1 MSTIQ
6 GTFFIP
12 IVLVLHH
19 FYGLDGLIWSM
30 TITEGIA
37 FVAGVLMMIPYL
49 NKLNKD
55 DLPAMQ
61 NSSI

>member
-1 MSTIQ
+1 
-6 GTFFIP
+6 
-12 IVLVLHH
+12 VLHH